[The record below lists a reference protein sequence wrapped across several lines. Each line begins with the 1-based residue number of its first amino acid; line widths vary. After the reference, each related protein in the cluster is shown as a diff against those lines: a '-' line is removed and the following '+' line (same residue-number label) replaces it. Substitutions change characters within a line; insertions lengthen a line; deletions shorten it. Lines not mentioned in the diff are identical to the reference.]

1 MLLKLRVGVEKKGEL
16 NSLVVGPKS
25 KQTMVCP
32 LMKAKE
38 QDI

>member
-1 MLLKLRVGVEKKGEL
+1 MLLKLGVGVKKKGEL
-16 NSLVVGPKS
+16 SFLVVGPKS

-38 QDI
+38 